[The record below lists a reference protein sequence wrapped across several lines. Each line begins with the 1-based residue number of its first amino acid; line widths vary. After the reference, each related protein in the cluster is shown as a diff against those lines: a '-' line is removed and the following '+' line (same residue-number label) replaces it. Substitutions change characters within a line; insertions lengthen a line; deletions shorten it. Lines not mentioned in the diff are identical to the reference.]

1 MVSLSHCL
9 TADSK
14 HRNLL
19 SQSILKLQETG
30 KLHMLKE
37 KWWKQKKGGG
47 ACIEDSK
54 KSSSVTALK
63 IDNVGG
69 VFVVLLGGLSLA
81 FFVAICEFMWR
92 SRKSSNGCVR
102 YQTFCLTFRSLFVY
116 TKLFIALRLPPFLR
130 RAFSSSVLQAFL
142 C

>member
-1 MVSLSHCL
+1 
-9 TADSK
+9 
-14 HRNLL
+14 
-19 SQSILKLQETG
+19 
-30 KLHMLKE
+30 MLKE

-47 ACIEDSK
+47 QCVDEGK

-92 SRKSSNGCVR
+92 SRKSTSGCVSN
-102 YQTFCLTFRSLFVY
+102 QTFVLRMPSF
-116 TKLFIALRLPPFLR
+116 LFIHKNIIYYILEFPLNPLFLSLGSPL
-130 RAFSSSVLQAFL
+130 SSE
-142 C
+142 